1 MPTTRENLVL
11 FFRSEIAKMNEQN
24 VPALMREGNIPG
36 LEEVLKTADYSFFE
50 DERTPLF
57 SMEEMNLQDED
68 DTLSAILYI
77 WKNPYTEKGDVDFV
91 ADATEFC
98 TWVEDTCGKYGLEL
112 IYTLLEYGYY
122 LTEHMDGETYSGLT
136 LEELLNPGE
145 VESKA
150 DE

>member
-24 VPALMREGNIPG
+24 VPALMREGNIPK
-36 LEEVLKTADYSFFE
+36 LEAVLKTIDYSFFE
-50 DERTPLF
+50 DEPTPLF

-77 WKNPYTEKGDVDFV
+77 WKNPYTKRGNADFV
-91 ADATEFC
+91 DDATEFS

-112 IYTLLEYGYY
+112 AYLLLEWGYY
-122 LTEHMDGETYSGLT
+122 LTEYKDDEIYHGLT
-136 LEELLNPGE
+136 LEELLNPGG